1 MSGYE
6 DRLQRCFSL
15 VFPTLPT
22 AEIANASVASVAEW
36 DSLANINLICV
47 IEEEFGFEF
56 KADDL
61 EGLTSYALI
70 LQHLQSSATPTARE

>member
-15 VFPTLPT
+15 VFPTLPP
-22 AEIANASVASVAEW
+22 AEIPNASVARIADW
-36 DSLANINLICV
+36 DSLANINLVCV

-70 LQHLQSSATPTARE
+70 LQHLRASATSTAKE